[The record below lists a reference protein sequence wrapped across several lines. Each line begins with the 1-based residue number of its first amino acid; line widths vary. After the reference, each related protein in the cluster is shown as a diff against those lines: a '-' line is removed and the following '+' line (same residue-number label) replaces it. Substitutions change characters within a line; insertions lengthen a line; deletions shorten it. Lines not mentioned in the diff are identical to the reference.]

1 MSSVHLYNFLCS
13 LERIIFWIKI
23 NNEIIIF
30 HLSFLTCFHT
40 LFFRKCLLVSFSSCL
55 SCWLDRLKVI
65 IKTIKEIKSILFD
78 LLNLSLWK
86 FFRFKYLSHLCIKE
100 CCICCE
106 DCSILV
112 SSLFNK
118 SFHLI
123 AIEQPRYFLAVFAYL

>member
-1 MSSVHLYNFLCS
+1 MSSGHLYNFLCS

-23 NNEIIIF
+23 HNKIIIF
-30 HLSFLTCFHT
+30 HLSFLTYFHA
-40 LFFRKCLLVSFSSCL
+40 LFFCKCLLVSFSGCL

-86 FFRFKYLSHLCIKE
+86 FFCFKYLSHLCIKE

-123 AIEQPRYFLAVFAYL
+123 AIEQPRYFIAVFSYL

>member
-1 MSSVHLYNFLCS
+1 MSSGHLYYFYVILKRKI
-13 LERIIFWIKI
+13 LWIKI
-23 NNEIIIF
+23 NNKIIIF
-30 HLSFLTCFHT
+30 HLSFLTCFHA
-40 LFFRKCLLVSFSSCL
+40 LFFCKCLLVSFSSCL
-55 SCWLDRLKVI
+55 SRWLDRLKVI

-123 AIEQPRYFLAVFAYL
+123 TIEQPRYFLAVFSYL